1 METRESR
8 RRSYALRRGKLNSF
22 FEKPVSPRGDSR
34 GETLATLAPIARMVG
49 SVTDPRSPLQTPLRT
64 TMAKSTRSTP
74 SRQSSPDR
82 PSRARPSRARQHP
95 AVRVPARAP
104 DSAPG
109 RGASGQPASMSESVR
124 SLLTTA
130 ERKLLESSVGSSME
144 KATEKML
151 KTAVRRA
158 RELRDKWLDKF
169 ARQNRTTKRGRGGAV
184 KGHLGTVATPSTS
197 NVRSREKAE
206 LFDGALRRF
215 EERLRILL
223 EPVRPAETGAAKRSR
238 AKASKP
244 RAGSGIVRGVGGAKT
259 KRPSRPDAAAATGQV
274 AARANASKTGDS
286 WPWKKSSQTFSRH
299 ENLRFSRVLRTRH
312 VIHDV
317 RQAVSSQLLAS
328 REKSPPRLFP
338 SMKTSG
344 FRGCYAP
351 GTSSMTCGRL
361 FLHSLLAQFDSG
373 GATARETR
381 GRPLRPGCGR
391 LPWPRSGRPA
401 LTPRQ

>member
-1 METRESR
+1 
-8 RRSYALRRGKLNSF
+8 
-22 FEKPVSPRGDSR
+22 
-34 GETLATLAPIARMVG
+34 
-49 SVTDPRSPLQTPLRT
+49 
-64 TMAKSTRSTP
+64 
-74 SRQSSPDR
+74 
-82 PSRARPSRARQHP
+82 
-95 AVRVPARAP
+95 
-104 DSAPG
+104 
-109 RGASGQPASMSESVR
+109 MSESVR

-274 AARANASKTGDS
+274 AARANASKAVK
-286 WPWKKSSQTFSRH
+286 PRSSKALDVTTLGSR
-299 ENLRFSRVLRTRH
+299 SAAASGQRVRADAAGQRSAKAAA
-312 VIHDV
+312 
-317 RQAVSSQLLAS
+317 RKA
-328 REKSPPRLFP
+328 REKLQGLAIHRNAHAAA
-338 SMKTSG
+338 
-344 FRGCYAP
+344 RVRRAQARRD
-351 GTSSMTCGRL
+351 GR
-361 FLHSLLAQFDSG
+361 
-373 GATARETR
+373 
-381 GRPLRPGCGR
+381 
-391 LPWPRSGRPA
+391 
-401 LTPRQ
+401 